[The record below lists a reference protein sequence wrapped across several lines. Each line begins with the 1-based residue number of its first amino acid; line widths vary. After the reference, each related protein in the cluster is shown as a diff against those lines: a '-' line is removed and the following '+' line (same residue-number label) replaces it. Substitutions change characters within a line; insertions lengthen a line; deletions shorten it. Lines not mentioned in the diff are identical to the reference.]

1 LLKIIFC
8 ICSENIVTAP
18 LFEKNTLFYLPYK
31 GLAAFSIAG
40 SKGEKMNSNMETS
53 LNRKSKQESELGI
66 SLLEMLIV
74 MMITSILSYLSITT
88 YQKFIHQ
95 RQLIHSVRETIA
107 FLSYQRQQALLFNI
121 KIKISLHLSPSNK
134 IVAIPFP
141 LRHSPE
147 KQTIFQLASGIQLKQ
162 STVSNFTFGGIRQT
176 LRPMSF
182 VLQSSEGEVSIVIS
196 SLGRIRACSQKIKVF
211 SPC

>member
-1 LLKIIFC
+1 MTIFC
-8 ICSENIVTAP
+8 ACSENIVTAS
-18 LFEKNTLFYLPYK
+18 LFEKKALFYLPYK
-31 GLAAFSIAG
+31 GLAASSSQAL
-40 SKGEKMNSNMETS
+40 KENKMNSDMEIS
-53 LNRKSKQESELGI
+53 LNRKLEQESEFGI

-74 MMITSILSYLSITT
+74 MVIASILSYLSITT
-88 YQKFIHQ
+88 YQQFTHQ

-121 KIKISLHLSPSNK
+121 KIKISLHLSPSNQV
-134 IVAIPFP
+134 VAIPFP
-141 LRHSPE
+141 LRHLSE

-176 LRPMSF
+176 LKPMSF
-182 VLQSSEGEVSIVIS
+182 VLQGSEGEVKVVIS
-196 SLGRIRACSQKIKVF
+196 SLGRIRACSQTIKVF

>member
-1 LLKIIFC
+1 
-8 ICSENIVTAP
+8 
-18 LFEKNTLFYLPYK
+18 
-31 GLAAFSIAG
+31 
-40 SKGEKMNSNMETS
+40 MNSNMEIS
-53 LNRKSKQESELGI
+53 LNSKLEQESEWGI

-74 MMITSILSYLSITT
+74 MMIASILSYLSITT
-88 YQKFIHQ
+88 YQQFTHQ

-134 IVAIPFP
+134 VVATPFSQQH
-141 LRHSPE
+141 LTE
-147 KQTIFQLASGIQLKQ
+147 KQTIFQLTTGIQLKQ
-162 STVSNFTFGGIRQT
+162 STVSNFTFGDIRQT

-182 VLQSSEGEVSIVIS
+182 VLQSPEGEVKIVIS

>member
-1 LLKIIFC
+1 
-8 ICSENIVTAP
+8 
-18 LFEKNTLFYLPYK
+18 
-31 GLAAFSIAG
+31 
-40 SKGEKMNSNMETS
+40 MNSNMETS
-53 LNRKSKQESELGI
+53 LNRKLEQESELGI

-121 KIKISLHLSPSNK
+121 KIKISIHLSPSNK
-134 IVAIPFP
+134 IVAVPFS
-141 LRHSPE
+141 LRYLPE
-147 KQTIFQLASGIQLKQ
+147 KQTIFQLSSGIQLKQ

-182 VLQSSEGEVSIVIS
+182 VLQSSEGEVKVVIS

>member
-1 LLKIIFC
+1 
-8 ICSENIVTAP
+8 
-18 LFEKNTLFYLPYK
+18 
-31 GLAAFSIAG
+31 
-40 SKGEKMNSNMETS
+40 MNSNMETS

-74 MMITSILSYLSITT
+74 MMIASILSYLSITT
-88 YQKFIHQ
+88 YQQFTHQ

-121 KIKISLHLSPSNK
+121 KIRISLHLSPSNK
-134 IVAIPFP
+134 VVAIP

-147 KQTIFQLASGIQLKQ
+147 KQIIFQLASGIQLKQ
-162 STVSNFTFGGIRQT
+162 STVSNFTFGGLRQT

>member
-1 LLKIIFC
+1 
-8 ICSENIVTAP
+8 
-18 LFEKNTLFYLPYK
+18 
-31 GLAAFSIAG
+31 
-40 SKGEKMNSNMETS
+40 MNNNMDIS
-53 LNRKSKQESELGI
+53 LSRAHQQESEFGI

-74 MMITSILSYLSITT
+74 MMIASILSYLSITT
-88 YQKFIHQ
+88 YQQFTHQ

-121 KIKISLHLSPSNK
+121 KIKISFHLSPSNK
-134 IVAIPFP
+134 LIAIPLP
-141 LRHSPE
+141 LQHLPE
-147 KQTIFQLASGIQLKQ
+147 KQTIFQLASGVQLKQ

-182 VLQSSEGEVSIVIS
+182 VLQSSEGEVKIVIS
-196 SLGRIRACSQKIKVF
+196 SLGRIRACSQKIKAF

>member
-1 LLKIIFC
+1 
-8 ICSENIVTAP
+8 
-18 LFEKNTLFYLPYK
+18 
-31 GLAAFSIAG
+31 
-40 SKGEKMNSNMETS
+40 MNSNMEIN
-53 LNRKSKQESELGI
+53 LNRKLEQESEFGI
-66 SLLEMLIV
+66 SLFEMLIV

-88 YQKFIHQ
+88 YQQFTHQ

-121 KIKISLHLSPSNK
+121 KIRISLHLSPSNK
-134 IVAIPFP
+134 VVAIPFP
-141 LRHSPE
+141 HRHSPE
-147 KQTIFQLASGIQLKQ
+147 KQIIFQLSSGIQLKQ
-162 STVSNFTFGGIRQT
+162 STVSNFTFGGLRQT

>member
-1 LLKIIFC
+1 MDI
-8 ICSENIVTAP
+8 
-18 LFEKNTLFYLPYK
+18 
-31 GLAAFSIAG
+31 
-40 SKGEKMNSNMETS
+40 S
-53 LNRKSKQESELGI
+53 LSRAHQQESEFGI

-74 MMITSILSYLSITT
+74 MMIASILSYLSITT
-88 YQKFIHQ
+88 YQQFTHQ

-121 KIKISLHLSPSNK
+121 KIKISFHLSPSNK

-141 LRHSPE
+141 LRYLSE
-147 KQTIFQLASGIQLKQ
+147 KQTIFQLVSGVQLTQ
-162 STVSNFTFGGIRQT
+162 STVSNFTFGEIRQT

-182 VLQSSEGEVSIVIS
+182 VLQSSEGEVKIVIS

>member
-1 LLKIIFC
+1 MNNNMDISL
-8 ICSENIVTAP
+8 SRAHQQENE
-18 LFEKNTLFYLPYK
+18 F
-31 GLAAFSIAG
+31 
-40 SKGEKMNSNMETS
+40 
-53 LNRKSKQESELGI
+53 GI

-74 MMITSILSYLSITT
+74 MMIASILSYLSITT
-88 YQKFIHQ
+88 YQQFTHQ

-121 KIKISLHLSPSNK
+121 KIEISLHLSPSNK
-134 IVAIPFP
+134 VVAIPFS
-141 LRHSPE
+141 LRHLPE
-147 KQTIFQLASGIQLKQ
+147 KQIIFQLASGIQLKQ

-182 VLQSSEGEVSIVIS
+182 VLQSSEGEVKIVIS

>member
-1 LLKIIFC
+1 
-8 ICSENIVTAP
+8 
-18 LFEKNTLFYLPYK
+18 
-31 GLAAFSIAG
+31 
-40 SKGEKMNSNMETS
+40 MNSNMEIS
-53 LNRKSKQESELGI
+53 LKSKLEQESELGI

-88 YQKFIHQ
+88 YQQYTHQ

-134 IVAIPFP
+134 VVAMPFP
-141 LRHSPE
+141 LRYSTE
-147 KQTIFQLASGIQLKQ
+147 KQTIFRLASGIQLKQ

-182 VLQSSEGEVSIVIS
+182 VLQHSESEVKIVIS
-196 SLGRIRACSQKIKVF
+196 SLGRIRACSQQIKVF

>member
-1 LLKIIFC
+1 
-8 ICSENIVTAP
+8 
-18 LFEKNTLFYLPYK
+18 
-31 GLAAFSIAG
+31 
-40 SKGEKMNSNMETS
+40 MEIS
-53 LNRKSKQESELGI
+53 LSRAHQQESEFGI

-74 MMITSILSYLSITT
+74 MMIASILSYLSITT
-88 YQKFIHQ
+88 YQQFTHQ

-121 KIKISLHLSPSNK
+121 KMKISFHLSPSNK
-134 IVAIPFP
+134 IVTIPFHQ
-141 LRHSPE
+141 RHLPE
-147 KQTIFQLASGIQLKQ
+147 KQTIFQLVSGVQLTQ
-162 STVSNFTFGGIRQT
+162 STVSNFTFGEIRQT

-182 VLQSSEGEVSIVIS
+182 VLQSSEGEVKIVIS